1 MLNFLKLIGW
11 ILSWPFLA
19 LILLIQSHS
28 CYVAGRRYR
37 KDKAVATPEERYL
50 KVYKLVR
57 NFLYWKNIKIDSL
70 KDFKL
75 PNKPLLFVANHK
87 SNVDPLIIFKNV
99 YEMEGIPYVS
109 FIAKSELENT
119 YTGYIASLIDTI
131 FIDRKDIRQLPEI
144 IKATSKTLELKRSVC
159 VFLEGTRIYD
169 SDSLGQF
176 HSPILESAYHT
187 HSSIQPIVLE
197 NTLGMLDRNH
207 DSIKHNKPAKI
218 RYLKNINATSFVNID
233 RNILAKR
240 LHDDMEKEYI
250 KLKSNK

>member
-1 MLNFLKLIGW
+1 MLNFIKLIGW

-37 KDKAVATPEERYL
+37 KDKTVATPEERYL

-57 NFLYWKNIKIDSL
+57 KFLYWKNIKINSQ
-70 KDFKL
+70 KDFHL
-75 PNKPLLFVANHK
+75 PNKPLLLVANHK

-99 YEMEGIPYVS
+99 FEMEGIPYVS
-109 FIAKSELENT
+109 FIAKTEIKDT
-119 YTGYIASLIDTI
+119 YIGYIASLIDTI

-144 IKATSKTLELKRSVC
+144 IDQTAKALESKRSVC
-159 VFLEGTRIYD
+159 VFLEGTRVYD
-169 SDSLGQF
+169 QDSLGNF
-176 HSPILESAYHT
+176 HSPILESAYRT

-207 DSIKHNKPAKI
+207 EPIKNNKTVKI
-218 RYLKNINATSFVNID
+218 RYLHSLNATSFINMD

-240 LHDDMEKEYI
+240 IHDDMEKEYI
-250 KLKSNK
+250 KLKIDK